1 MAPKARLAARW
12 MNSLVF
18 PIFCRRHRAIS
29 SASWSMLFFKDR
41 KRSPRV
47 LMARRDTLERRLV
60 TLERGEKG
68 PPGQLYLP
76 KGSEHS
82 MWPLCC
88 LLTYAK
94 ALSSFVTVEEETFQY
109 LWAERSLLL

>member
-1 MAPKARLAARW
+1 MAPKAWFAACW

-60 TLERGEKG
+60 TLEREEKG

-88 LLTYAK
+88 LLAYAK